1 MGQTV
6 LQGLERAQA
15 TSRAGVL
22 PTDFKMYFLF
32 LSCCRMLDW
41 WRSPPRLSTVA
52 PVWECFWTAPPMK
65 SSWCC
70 SLWGTPAT
78 MPRCPTSH
86 GKLWI
91 RSWWLCRQDPGRQTL
106 EGDALLPSPVPLSLG
121 VPSPWHSTLQGRPR
135 CVSRNLSTFSSTLSL
150 RRPGSVSEISWTY
163 RIRDEQVCSL
173 PFLIYF
179 GNALN
184 IY

>member
-1 MGQTV
+1 MGETV
-6 LQGLERAQA
+6 LQGLERAHA

-22 PTDFKMYFLF
+22 PADFKVYFLF

-41 WRSPPRLSTVA
+41 WLSPPHLSTVA

-70 SLWGTPAT
+70 SLWGTPVKT
-78 MPRCPTSH
+78 PRCPTSH

-91 RSWWLCRQDPGRQTL
+91 RSWWLCRKDTGRQML

-121 VPSPWHSTLQGRPR
+121 VPSPWHSTLQGWPL

-150 RRPGSVSEISWTY
+150 RRPGSTSEISWTY
-163 RIRDEQVCSL
+163 RIRDEQVCSF
-173 PFLIYF
+173 PFLIHF